1 MRSGPEWFN
10 VKLSF
15 THTTFRTEYHVAHG
29 RYVTPDTIAQHLPIV
44 RAEIPET
51 SRMISTP
58 RNLCGAAAF
67 EDSVFLHNAFYDT
80 CWTIIEFK
88 CASAPHTMEYK

>member
-15 THTTFRTEYHVAHG
+15 THTAFRTEYHVAHG
-29 RYVTPDTIAQHLPIV
+29 RYVTPDAIAQHLPIV
-44 RAEIPET
+44 RAKIPET

-67 EDSVFLHNAFYDT
+67 EDSVFFTQRFLRHLLDDN
-80 CWTIIEFK
+80 
-88 CASAPHTMEYK
+88 